1 MSKIDPIVVQTDQR
15 ILVKK
20 NSKRIFYRNGRM
32 MVLPSKGYSAS
43 AESIMWDFKESAKGR
58 SFDCD
63 VVIEYV
69 FFTKKVKVDIDNLMA
84 SVNDMLQE
92 VGVISDDSNV
102 VAGTFQKVV
111 GGNRWGCV
119 LTIHPIDNDVRI
131 CVE

>member
-1 MSKIDPIVVQTDQR
+1 
-15 ILVKK
+15 
-20 NSKRIFYRNGRM
+20 M

-92 VGVISDDSNV
+92 IGVISDDSNV